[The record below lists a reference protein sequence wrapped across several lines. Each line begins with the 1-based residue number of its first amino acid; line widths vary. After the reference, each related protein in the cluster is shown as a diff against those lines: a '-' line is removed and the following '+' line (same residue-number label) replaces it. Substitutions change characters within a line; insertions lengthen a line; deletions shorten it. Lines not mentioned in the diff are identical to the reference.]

1 MGDKLTRPRLATPT
15 QSLYTKWATCV
26 VQRAML
32 CRVPIQRI
40 DVNKVA
46 QRFAH
51 LLAVTHPER
60 MCVHLPV
67 VWGKRRMEL
76 IKSAGGMSP
85 QRVG

>member
-1 MGDKLTRPRLATPT
+1 VGDKLTPT
-15 QSLYTKWATCV
+15 FGDTHPIPLHEWATCV